1 MEDPRARVPLS
12 CLIQERYED
21 RGGDK
26 VDSGTGNRRLLWKRE
41 RISSRVSQLTSYLP
55 TAGNSS
61 STTIHDAPWNWF
73 WRIAMGL
80 SRQPLSLSLIHI

>member
-1 MEDPRARVPLS
+1 MPLS

-61 STTIHDAPWNWF
+61 STTIHDALVLED
-73 WRIAMGL
+73 RHGSVAAA
-80 SRQPLSLSLIHI
+80 LILHP